1 MWRLLRRLYDQFA
14 AARTRHSA
22 LSRRRKMTGNLDPKT
37 LYDFITGDFED
48 AWNAIAGVAGAAVH
62 RGNFMFGRQAMSLRP
77 SASSPKLRMEERPH
91 TAAIEGD
98 VAECSESNADG
109 GTGGSPGLAPL
120 ALARLPG
127 ARDRN
132 LVGHHRNRVTSAG
145 FVLGS
150 TARRAH

>member
-1 MWRLLRRLYDQFA
+1 
-14 AARTRHSA
+14 
-22 LSRRRKMTGNLDPKT
+22 MTGNLDPKT

-109 GTGGSPGLAPL
+109 GTRRLSGVGLP
-120 ALARLPG
+120 
-127 ARDRN
+127 
-132 LVGHHRNRVTSAG
+132 RV
-145 FVLGS
+145 S
-150 TARRAH
+150 TRARRERQKFSRPPPQSRNIRRVRSRQHGTSGR